1 MTITPLDSAPIGP
14 PITRGGISIYP
25 VYLPGNVLPPI
36 GTGRESGLTID
47 ELPDA
52 QVPHLVVHNPTD
64 RPILIVEGEQFV
76 GGRQNRTANAS
87 VLVPAGETREIPVSC
102 LEVGRWGQHRA
113 FEHAPTFTPR
123 RVRRTKQREVA
134 RSMVGAGL
142 RSGDQ
147 HQVWQAIQTEMN
159 SLAAPSSTGAV
170 ADADQVFERDGYRQA
185 AVGELVDRGPLTSQ
199 CGIVVAHGW
208 RAVAAEVFGSPELLA
223 AHWGPL
229 VRSHLLEHPTATGQR
244 SATGAMKLLRRFAQ
258 ATSVDSP
265 GLGLGTEHHVN
276 AERVTGQ
283 ALTLD
288 GALVHAGIFRRG

>member
-1 MTITPLDSAPIGP
+1 MTITTLDAAPIGP
-14 PITRGGISIYP
+14 PITRAGISIYP
-25 VYLPGNVLPPI
+25 VYLPDNTLPPVA
-36 GTGRESGLTID
+36 TGRESGLVVD

-76 GGRQNRTANAS
+76 GGRQNRTANTS
-87 VLVPAGETREIPVSC
+87 VLIPAGEQREIPVSC

-113 FEHAPTFTPR
+113 FEHSPTFTPR
-123 RVRRTKQREVA
+123 RVRRTKQLEVA
-134 RSMVGAGL
+134 RTMSYAGD

-147 HQVWQAIQTEMN
+147 HQVWEAIHHEMN
-159 SLAAPSSTGAV
+159 AMAAASDTGAV
-170 ADADQVFERDGYRQA
+170 ADADQVFARDLGRRD
-185 AVGELVDRGPLTSQ
+185 AVEELVTGGPLPGQ

-208 RAVAAEVFGSPELLA
+208 RAVAAEVFGTPELLA

-229 VRSHLLEHPTATGQR
+229 VRSHLLEHPTATGSR

-258 ATSVDSP
+258 AHSVDSP
-265 GLGLGTEHHVN
+265 GLGLGTEHHVD